1 MKRIW
6 ILLLAAVLLVS
17 CGMENPGKSPD
28 TQSGIADAETRSAQP
43 EKDGSSSDES
53 SVREETQGRETTE
66 TTGNQIL
73 VAYFSVTGNT
83 KPLAE
88 YAAEIIGADL
98 YEIRPEISYTEED
111 IRYYTDCRAD
121 REQNDPYVRPAI
133 AGALPD
139 TSSYRVVMIAYPI
152 WHGQAPRII
161 STFLEGVELAGV
173 TVVPFCTS
181 ASSGIGSSDTNLH
194 ALAPDAT
201 WIKGS
206 RFAAGTSKESI
217 QNWIEGLD
225 LPDTTGGNGDTI
237 MTLTISGQTF
247 FAELAETEAAQSFA
261 SLLPRTL
268 QMSEL
273 NGNEKYAYL
282 EETLPAK
289 AERPG
294 RIEAGDIMLYGNNCI
309 VVFYESFGTSYSYTR
324 IGKVKETAALK
335 AALGKSGVSVTFTI
349 TDG

>member
-28 TQSGIADAETRSAQP
+28 TQSGTADTETA
-43 EKDGSSSDES
+43 GASSDES

-66 TTGNQIL
+66 ATGNQTL

-88 YAAEIIGADL
+88 YAAEITGADL
-98 YEIRPEISYTEED
+98 YEIRPEIPYTEED

-121 REQNDPYVRPAI
+121 REQNDPDVRPAI

-194 ALAPDAT
+194 ALAPDAN
-201 WIKGS
+201 WVKGS

-217 QNWIEGLD
+217 QNWIDGLD
-225 LPDTTGGNGDTI
+225 LPDKTGGNGDTI

-324 IGKVKETAALK
+324 IGKIKEADALK